1 MAALLPEKP
10 ASFRVSHLD
19 DISPIVRRKHEC
31 KFEQTMKRSSAYA
44 LLIFTI
50 STNAWCS
57 PPLATDDAST
67 LAPGVCQFEIEYRQF
82 RSRIERDIVPTCNF
96 LFDAEIGVGH
106 LHVAPKDGPRTA
118 SVVYQFK
125 KVFAPADADEW
136 AFGVGGATVRA
147 VNTRG
152 QTGTR
157 QHYLNALITR
167 QFGAT
172 LLHANLGVVAD
183 REAEPG
189 VRRNRSTWGLAAEHE
204 VMPRWTLLGEV
215 IGQHGQPETAQ
226 IGVRWWALPKYIQLT
241 SSLGAQR
248 GEGRDGRWVSFGIR
262 FETGDS
268 IF

>member
-1 MAALLPEKP
+1 MK
-10 ASFRVSHLD
+10 
-19 DISPIVRRKHEC
+19 ISSVATLAI
-31 KFEQTMKRSSAYA
+31 SA
-44 LLIFTI
+44 IG
-50 STNAWCS
+50 STAWCA

-67 LAPGVCQFEIEYRQF
+67 LAPGVCQFEIEQRQF
-82 RSRIERDIVPTCNF
+82 RTRIERDIVPTCNL

-106 LHVAPKDGPRTA
+106 LHVAPKDGPRAA
-118 SVVYQFK
+118 SVIYQFK
-125 KVFAPADADEW
+125 KVFAPAEADEW
-136 AFGVGGATVRA
+136 AFGIGGATVRA

-157 QHYLNALITR
+157 QHYLNAPITR

-204 VMPRWTLLGEV
+204 VTPSWTLLAEV

-241 SSLGAQR
+241 SSLGAHR